1 MDATAITMTSLKMT
15 KWRQGRDP
23 SHPAPRVAADLAAR
37 ARAPLPHRVWQRPT
51 MSKVLVYSV
60 HALLCEVARI
70 WCVRLR
76 CGTWFWESRLAET
89 ARPTTTAAPI
99 TERGGSSLEHEP
111 PPQCCYRMIAF
122 TSSRTCSAS
131 QRLGR
136 QQNRSRIGICRLD
149 P

>member
-1 MDATAITMTSLKMT
+1 MTRNMDATAITMTSLKMT

-89 ARPTTTAAPI
+89 ARPTTTAAP
-99 TERGGSSLEHEP
+99 TTGAAVSGLGRV
-111 PPQCCYRMIAF
+111 PQLRMILRYFAVTARWN
-122 TSSRTCSAS
+122 TSR
-131 QRLGR
+131 R
-136 QQNRSRIGICRLD
+136 RSVAIA
-149 P
+149 